1 MIALDTNVVVRL
13 LTNDDPS
20 QAAEAAR
27 LVASEPVFLPLSVV
41 LETEWVLRSVYGL
54 GRETVANAFRS
65 LLGIASVAAEAVD
78 RVGQALDWYERGFD
92 FADALHLASAAQVGA
107 ERIATFDGR
116 FLRLTNAQSLGVRA
130 VRP

>member
-20 QAAEAAR
+20 QAA
-27 LVASEPVFLPLSVV
+27 
-41 LETEWVLRSVYGL
+41 
-54 GRETVANAFRS
+54 
-65 LLGIASVAAEAVD
+65 
-78 RVGQALDWYERGFD
+78 
-92 FADALHLASAAQVGA
+92 DALHLASAAEAGA

-116 FLRLTNAQSLGVRA
+116 FLRLTNAKSLGVRA

>member
-27 LVASEPVFLPLSVV
+27 LLASDRVFLPLSVT
-41 LETEWVLRSVYGL
+41 LETEWVLRSVYGQE
-54 GRETVANAFRS
+54 RQTVTSAFRS
-65 LLGIASVAAEAVD
+65 LLGISSVVAEAVG
-78 RVGQALDWYERGFD
+78 RVGQALDWYEQGFD
-92 FADALHLASAAQVGA
+92 FASALHLASAAQAGA

-116 FLRLTNAQSLGVRA
+116 FLRLTNAQSLDVRA
-130 VRP
+130 VKP

>member
-27 LVASEPVFLPLSVV
+27 LVASGRVFLPLSVV

-54 GRETVANAFRS
+54 ERRTVASALRR
-65 LLGIASVAAEAVD
+65 LLGVSSVTAEAVD

-92 FADALHLASAAQVGA
+92 FADALHLASAAQAGA

-116 FLRLTNAQSLGVRA
+116 FLRLTNAQSLGLTA
-130 VRP
+130 FRP